1 MVFRADLI
9 GVVKALLANV
19 DLLQR
24 LNILKPGCLL
34 EITGEILGS
43 DDCVEVL
50 HELAEVNSF
59 LEQPRSKSG
68 SKMLGPHFAEGGGL
82 YHSASYDPTLTTA
95 IGR

>member
-24 LNILKPGCLL
+24 LDILKPGCLL
-34 EITGEILGS
+34 EITGEVLGS

-59 LEQPRSKSG
+59 LGQSQCKSV
-68 SKMLGPHFAEGGGL
+68 SRLLGPLDAEGGAP
-82 YHSASYDPTLTTA
+82 YHSALYDPTLTAA
-95 IGR
+95 IA

>member
-1 MVFRADLI
+1 LI

-24 LNILKPGCLL
+24 LDILKPGCLL
-34 EITGEILGS
+34 EITGEVLGS

-59 LEQPRSKSG
+59 LDQFQSKSG
-68 SKMLGPHFAEGGGL
+68 SRLLGHVDAEGGAL
-82 YHSASYDPTLTTA
+82 YHSALYDTTLTAA
-95 IGR
+95 IA